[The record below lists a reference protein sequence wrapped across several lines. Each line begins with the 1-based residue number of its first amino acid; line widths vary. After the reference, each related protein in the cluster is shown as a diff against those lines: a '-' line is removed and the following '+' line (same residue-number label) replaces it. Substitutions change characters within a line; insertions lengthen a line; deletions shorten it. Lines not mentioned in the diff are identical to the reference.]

1 MFPHQ
6 PSVVSGALTGVYVQ
20 IASSDE
26 TLQLATSEAYSLSV
40 PVSGVAQITA
50 PNVYAALRGL
60 ETLRHVVFFPLRNF
74 CFSLLIHL
82 GICSQLVFF
91 NFTSRLYFAQETPVT
106 VKVSRL

>member
-6 PSVVSGALTGVYVQ
+6 PSVVSGALTGIYVQ

-60 ETLRHVVFFPLRNF
+60 ETLRHVVFFPFEILVF
-74 CFSLLIHL
+74 VCLFILVSAASWCFSTLLRGCTLHRRR
-82 GICSQLVFF
+82 Q
-91 NFTSRLYFAQETPVT
+91 
-106 VKVSRL
+106 